1 MQVEIR
7 TRSIGGS
14 SRVSSSTQS
23 FQKVGRRRE
32 KGNQKVK
39 QGQRIV
45 SMEWR
50 RNIEDRDRLE
60 CIHIHWPTWGPHK
73 GHPPPTPYPP
83 TDKSAIPPA
92 WLEHELSPLFSALA
106 WHPGLK
112 DESGMAPAV
121 DMAPGHTTDSTST
134 LVTVDRCGLAEV
146 WSAGFWCASECRDS
160 RESTC
165 HRLLSETGNDIS

>member
-1 MQVEIR
+1 MYTEYKSYPGQINSKV
-7 TRSIGGS
+7 
-14 SRVSSSTQS
+14 
-23 FQKVGRRRE
+23 FQGELVNAIIPEYRQEKE

-92 WLEHELSPLFSALA
+92 WLEHELSPLS
-106 WHPGLK
+106 
-112 DESGMAPAV
+112 
-121 DMAPGHTTDSTST
+121 
-134 LVTVDRCGLAEV
+134 
-146 WSAGFWCASECRDS
+146 
-160 RESTC
+160 
-165 HRLLSETGNDIS
+165 